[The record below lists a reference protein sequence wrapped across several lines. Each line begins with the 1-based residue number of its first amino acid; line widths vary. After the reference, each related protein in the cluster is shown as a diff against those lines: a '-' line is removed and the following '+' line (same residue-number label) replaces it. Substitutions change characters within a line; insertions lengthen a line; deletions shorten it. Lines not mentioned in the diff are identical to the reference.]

1 MNKKLLL
8 LLAFVTIVI
17 PVASS
22 CGRTALTGQPLAQ
35 PIPHAVD
42 VRFADCL
49 VCHVAEMAKAKAPF
63 DHVALGYTD
72 KDCSSL
78 PICHALPKGS
88 ATTTPPTTTKPV
100 STTPTGTTPA
110 GTTPVGTTPVVTA
123 PVAATLTEKPIAIT
137 THSAAVMASYKGL
150 CQMCHAN
157 GTTNSNPYPPT
168 WDGAKNGSTANK
180 GIYTI
185 VPGSVQD
192 HTPYT
197 VDECTKA
204 GCHVVAA

>member
-1 MNKKLLL
+1 MNKKLLI
-8 LLAFVTIVI
+8 LLAFALVVV
-17 PVASS
+17 PVAAS
-22 CGRTALTGQPLAQ
+22 CGRTALTGQALAQ
-35 PIPHAVD
+35 PVSHAVD

-49 VCHVAEMAKAKAPF
+49 ACHAADMSKAKAPF

-78 PICHALPKGS
+78 PICHALPQGS
-88 ATTTPPTTTKPV
+88 AATTPPTTTVPV
-100 STTPTGTTPA
+100 STTPVSSTPGSTTP
-110 GTTPVGTTPVVTA
+110 GSTTPVSSTPA
-123 PVAATLTEKPIAIT
+123 AATLTEKPLAIT

-180 GIYTI
+180 GVYTI

-192 HTPYT
+192 HSQYT
-197 VDECTKA
+197 VDQCTQA
-204 GCHVVAA
+204 GCHVVGS

>member
-1 MNKKLLL
+1 MNKKLLI
-8 LLAFVTIVI
+8 LLAFALIVV
-17 PVASS
+17 PVAAS
-22 CGRTALTGQPLAQ
+22 CGRTALTGQALAQ

-49 VCHVAEMAKAKAPF
+49 ACHVNEMAKAKAPF

-78 PICHALPKGS
+78 PVCHALPKGS

-100 STTPTGTTPA
+100 STTPAGTTTG
-110 GTTPVGTTPVVTA
+110 GTTPVSST
-123 PVAATLTEKPIAIT
+123 PVAAALTEKPIAIT

-180 GIYTI
+180 GVYAIP
-185 VPGSVQD
+185 PGSVQD

-197 VDECTKA
+197 VEECTKA
-204 GCHVVAA
+204 GCHAVGA